1 MAQGT
6 VVHVAPEQPTYAV
19 CVLGTEMQ
27 LDVYG

>member
-19 CVLGTEMQ
+19 GVLGTEMQ